1 MHLHILGIDVAKLEF
16 NVCLMREDGKLR
28 HRVFA
33 NNEAGFAQLSDWLKK
48 NNVAKVHACM
58 EATGTYS
65 EALATDLHDNG
76 HQVSLVNPA
85 ATKAY
90 AGAHLS
96 RTKTDKVDAELIARF
111 CHTQKPQ
118 LWTPTPPEVRQLQ
131 ALVRRLDS
139 LIEMHTME
147 SNRLSSGV
155 STAEVRDSI
164 ESVISHL
171 EEQIKRTEKLIRKH
185 INNHPQ
191 LRADH
196 DLLLSI
202 PGLGQATVARLMSEI
217 NFHRYESARQVA
229 AFAGLVPRLYESG
242 KSVRGRARLSK
253 VGTAR
258 IRHSLYFPAIT
269 ALRCNPLIKAW
280 ASGLRERGKCE
291 MQIIGA
297 VMRKLIHLA
306 YGVLKSGKPYDPL
319 YAQNA

>member
-1 MHLHILGIDVAKLEF
+1 MDQHILGIDVSKLKF

-33 NNEAGFAQLSDWLKK
+33 NTQAGFTELCDWLKK
-48 NNVAKVHACM
+48 NHVSQVHACL

-65 EALATDLHDNG
+65 EALATYLYDGG

-90 AGAHLS
+90 AGAQLS
-96 RTKTDKVDAELIARF
+96 RTKTDRVDAELIARF
-111 CHTQKPQ
+111 CQTQKPR
-118 LWTPTPPEVRQLQ
+118 LWTPAPPEVRQLQ

-139 LIEMHTME
+139 LIEMQVME
-147 SNRLSSGV
+147 SNRLSAGV
-155 STAEVRDSI
+155 STTEVKLSI
-164 ESVISHL
+164 ESVINHL
-171 EEQIKRTEKLIRKH
+171 EEQIKRTEKLIRKQ

-191 LRADH
+191 LRAER

-202 PGLGQATVARLMSEI
+202 PGLGEATVARLMSEI

-229 AFAGLVPRLYESG
+229 AFAGLVPRLRESG
-242 KSVRGRARLSK
+242 TSVRGRARLSK
-253 VGTAR
+253 VGTPR
-258 IRHSLYFPAIT
+258 IRRSLYFPAVT
-269 ALRCNPLIKAW
+269 ALRCNPVIKAW

-319 YAQNA
+319 HAQNA

>member
-1 MHLHILGIDVAKLEF
+1 MYQHILGIDVAKLKF
-16 NVCLMREDGKLR
+16 NVCLIREDERLR

-33 NNEAGFAQLSDWLKK
+33 NTAAGFSQLSEWLKK
-48 NNVAKVHACM
+48 NHVSQVHACL

-65 EALATDLHDNG
+65 EALATYLSDSG

-90 AGAHLS
+90 AGAQLS
-96 RTKTDKVDAELIARF
+96 RTKTDQVDAELIARF
-111 CHTQKPQ
+111 CLTQKPQ
-118 LWTPTPPEVRQLQ
+118 LWAPAPPQVRELQ

-147 SNRLSSGV
+147 VNRLSSGV
-155 STAEVRDSI
+155 STIEVKDSMTRL
-164 ESVISHL
+164 ISHL
-171 EEQIKRTEKLIRKH
+171 EEQIKRTEKLIRKQ

-191 LRADH
+191 LKAER
-196 DLLLSI
+196 DLLVSI
-202 PGLGQATVARLMSEI
+202 PGLGEATVARLMSEI
-217 NFHRYESARQVA
+217 NFHQYESAREVA
-229 AFAGLVPRLYESG
+229 AFAGLAPRLRESG

-253 VGTAR
+253 TGTPR
-258 IRHSLYFPAIT
+258 IRRSLYFPAVT
-269 ALRCNPLIKAW
+269 ALRCNPVIKAW

-297 VMRKLIHLA
+297 VMRKLLHLA